1 MENLVEGLK
10 ALDFWSVVRAFAE
23 ELESLFVH
31 GNSVLSTEELLSIIR
46 PATNVPFNIF
56 SWLREYVEQLDEK
69 GMSTFQKELSCV
81 PNQVICVLFYFI

>member
-23 ELESLFVH
+23 ELESLFVY

-46 PATNVPFNIF
+46 PATNVPFNT
-56 SWLREYVEQLDEK
+56 V
-69 GMSTFQKELSCV
+69 G
-81 PNQVICVLFYFI
+81 